1 MTKTWLKIGL
11 AGCFVVSAQLAPA
24 LCAVPADTVYQHGYV
39 YTGEPGRKPE
49 QAVAVRDGRFV
60 FVGSDRGVRPF
71 IGQRTHIHDLQ
82 GRMLMPGL
90 IDGHLHAL
98 AGGTQLHQC
107 NLNYRS
113 LTVQELL
120 AAMQKCL
127 DATQSQEPD
136 GWLEVSNWF
145 QQAMR
150 PAGVIVVAA
159 DLDTLQTRRPI
170 VVNTSFG
177 HTLLLNRRAIASA
190 GITEKTADPPGG
202 AVGRDANGKP
212 NGLLEDDARDLIAPL
227 LRKPTPADDIA
238 ALELALASFAKQGIT
253 TLVDADSSAETI
265 AAFDAVWRAGH
276 LTARAY
282 LIPQVPVAVAAHPDE
297 RLGEIAAIAERHAQG
312 ALAITPDVRVRSAKI
327 YLDGVIAGPSFTGAM
342 LAPYL
347 IDAGAHATPRWIAG
361 PSRGP
366 EPYFSP
372 SQLKRIV
379 LELAR
384 YGLDPHMHVDGDRA
398 VRAGLD
404 AIQALRRDGPH
415 PEIRPALAHD
425 EIVDPADFS
434 RFKALGVI
442 PVLSMQWEK
451 PANDTIDN
459 LRNYL
464 GPERMRVLEPAGFL
478 AHAGARIV
486 YGSDWPVDPLNEWFA
501 LKVGIT
507 REAAPDAGIAYAGRL
522 GGDPGLSVTEALR
535 AITLNPAYEVHAEA
549 ELGSIR
555 PGKLADFLVLDRNVL
570 KIPPAEIANV
580 VVLETTVGGR
590 VVYSDSGARTH
601 SAEVQNH

>member
-1 MTKTWLKIGL
+1 MTAKWCRGAL
-11 AGCFVVSAQLAPA
+11 AGCCIVSATPA
-24 LCAVPADTVYQHGYV
+24 VGAATADAVYRHGYV
-39 YTGEPGRKPE
+39 YTGEPGVQPA

-60 FVGSDRGVRPF
+60 FVGSDKDAEAYV
-71 IGQRTHIHDLQ
+71 GQRSRVHDLQ
-82 GRMLMPGL
+82 GRMLMAGL

-107 NLNYRS
+107 NLNYES
-113 LTVQELL
+113 LTVQELRARL
-120 AAMQKCL
+120 QLCL
-127 DATQSQEPD
+127 DHSKDQEPD
-136 GWLEVSNWF
+136 NWLEASNWF
-145 QQAMR
+145 QQSMR
-150 PAGVIVVAA
+150 PAGTIVVAA
-159 DLDTLQTRRPI
+159 DLDSLQTRRPI

-177 HTLLLNRRAIASA
+177 HTLLLNRRAVARA

-202 AVGRDANGKP
+202 AIGHDANGKP
-212 NGLLEDDARDLIAPL
+212 NGLLEDDARDLIVPL
-227 LRKPTPADDIA
+227 LRKPTPADDVA
-238 ALELALASFAKQGIT
+238 ALELALASFAEQGIT

-265 AAFDAVWRAGH
+265 AAFDSVARAGH

-282 LIPQVPVAVAAHPDE
+282 LIPQIPVAVAAHPDA
-297 RLGEIAAIAERHAQG
+297 RLAEIAAIAKQHAQG
-312 ALAITPDVRVRSAKI
+312 PLPLTPDVRVRSAKI

-347 IDAGAHATPRWIAG
+347 VDAGAQATPRWMPG

-366 EPYFSP
+366 NPYFSP
-372 SQLKRIV
+372 AELKHVV

-404 AIQALRRDGPH
+404 AVQALRSAAPH

-425 EIVDPADFS
+425 EIVDPADFG
-434 RFKALGVI
+434 RFNALDVT

-451 PANDTIDN
+451 PATDTIDN
-459 LRNYL
+459 LRDYL

-478 AHAGARIV
+478 ALAGARVV

-507 REAAPDAGIAYAGRL
+507 RQAAPAAGAAYAGRL
-522 GGDPGLSVTEALR
+522 GDDPGLSVAQALR
-535 AITLNPAYEVHAEA
+535 AITLNPAYEVHAEG
-549 ELGSIR
+549 ELGSIK
-555 PGKLADFLVLDRNVL
+555 PGKLADFIVLDRNVFN
-570 KIPPAEIANV
+570 IPPAEIANV
-580 VVLETTVGGR
+580 VVLETTVGGK
-590 VVYSDSGARTH
+590 VVYSRSGTATGAAAAH
-601 SAEVQNH
+601 SH